1 MLRHALAATQ
11 PAARLQRQHFAR
23 LRFSPRSAS
32 SADACGKKPSS
43 VATVDEDCSPTS
55 SSSSSPLPPTGNAP
69 LVNLHGATFDTL
81 QLHNSLTAAG
91 LPPPQAAVLT
101 SAFSAIVRH
110 VADGTAASAPSKV
123 DFASLRAE
131 LQLLEKA
138 DVATMRADVAE
149 VERKLENAVAKLY
162 TELERSE
169 NRTTRWVFGA
179 AATVTALAMTFLR
192 LSAGFSGAAGG
203 GGGKGGGDGAGGG
216 APNRIEGDG
225 GGADRPRQPVLDGA
239 GGETA
244 VLVASRVT

>member
-11 PAARLQRQHFAR
+11 PAARLQRQHLAR
-23 LRFSPRSAS
+23 LRFSPRCAS
-32 SADACGKKPSS
+32 SADACGKEPSP
-43 VATVDEDCSPTS
+43 VATVDKDCSPTPTLPS
-55 SSSSSPLPPTGNAP
+55 RPLPLTGHAP
-69 LVNLHGATFDTL
+69 PVHLQGATFDTL

-110 VADGTAASAPSKV
+110 VADGTAAAAPSKV

-169 NRTTRWVFGA
+169 NRTTRWVFGT

-203 GGGKGGGDGAGGG
+203 GGGKAGGMG
-216 APNRIEGDG
+216 RVAAPPTG
-225 GGADRPRQPVLDGA
+225 
-239 GGETA
+239 
-244 VLVASRVT
+244 